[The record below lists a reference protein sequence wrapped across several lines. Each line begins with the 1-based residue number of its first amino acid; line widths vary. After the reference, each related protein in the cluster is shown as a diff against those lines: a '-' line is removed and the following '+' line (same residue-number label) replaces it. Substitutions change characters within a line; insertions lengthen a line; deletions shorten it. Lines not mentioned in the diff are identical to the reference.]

1 MQLENHRS
9 SIKCRAVA
17 PDRPKFKNWLH
28 YVRAGAKHYSPLW
41 VSVST
46 VTFLAEFV
54 KGLGKTYRWKALS
67 PVPGPQSVFDKWEY
81 DADFVGPFQEKISV
95 VEAASSKP
103 SSAPSLTCAV
113 TVSLLPQLFMPGVCQ
128 HFISDS
134 RAAFTLA
141 ELKTFLDRNS
151 G

>member
-1 MQLENHRS
+1 MENHHSR
-9 SIKCRAVA
+9 IKCRAVA

-28 YVRAGAKHYSPLW
+28 YIRAGVKHYSPSRGVCFNSNFSCRVRERIRQKPINGKL
-41 VSVST
+41 
-46 VTFLAEFV
+46 LAQCLV
-54 KGLGKTYRWKALS
+54 HSWCLISGS
-67 PVPGPQSVFDKWEY
+67 Y
-81 DADFVGPFQEKISV
+81 DADFIGPFQEKILM

-103 SSAPSLTCAV
+103 SPAPSLMYAV
-113 TVSLLPQLFMPGVCQ
+113 TVSLLPQLFMPRACQ